1 MCFLSIKIKQN
12 TLMYNTGWFFW
23 FFFHFI
29 PAAKQM
35 EEMVYRPMYSIWV
48 SVKVRQTEEKK
59 KNFPILCPLGPEM
72 TSRHHFLT
80 KPNWITKK
88 DPYFYFLTTQPAP
101 PQKQPHALIY
111 RDTYWKSVRFPSTT
125 WMEITIKSLFGILM
139 AQWHQRWPRKT
150 FELERSCGLLL

>member
-12 TLMYNTGWFFW
+12 TLMYNTGWFFFFILSQLQNRWKKW
-23 FFFHFI
+23 FI
-29 PAAKQM
+29 DLCV
-35 EEMVYRPMYSIWV
+35 VYEFQLKSD
-48 SVKVRQTEEKK
+48 KLKKK

-150 FELERSCGLLL
+150 FELDGSWGLLL